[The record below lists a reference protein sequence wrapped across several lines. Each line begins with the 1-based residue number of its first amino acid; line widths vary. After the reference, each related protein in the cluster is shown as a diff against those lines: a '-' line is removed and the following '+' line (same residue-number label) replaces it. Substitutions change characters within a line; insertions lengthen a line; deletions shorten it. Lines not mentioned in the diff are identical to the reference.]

1 MQEILD
7 FLQSLDWSPLVI
19 SIKTG
24 IVATILSFFFG
35 IFAARAVMKLRP
47 GARAVI
53 DGFLTLPMI
62 LPPTVAGFFL
72 LLIFS
77 LRRPFGAALYENF
90 SIKAVQTWLGCI
102 LAATIIAFP
111 LMYRNTRA
119 AFEQV
124 DTNLIYAARTL
135 GMSEWKIFW
144 KVVIPSAGPGV
155 LSGTVLAFARA
166 LGEYGATSMLAGNIP
181 GKTGTVSQKI
191 AMVIQDGDYKTAG
204 FWSVVVLL
212 VGFLTMTAMNLLGNR
227 RKKNQKK
234 DYLISI
240 KKEMELYKEEF
251 KNKEFTSVF
260 LGGGTPSI
268 LTPEELTILM
278 ENIYSNF
285 NIKRDAEITME
296 CNPGTLN
303 KVKLKAIKSLG
314 INRLSMGL
322 QVTQDHHLKYIGR
335 IHTYEQFEKNYKDAI
350 EVGIDNINV
359 DLMYSL
365 PNQSFDEWKETLN
378 KIINLNPSHIS
389 AYSLI
394 LEEGTKFYDMYL
406 NKEFELN
413 DEEVD
418 ISIYNYTI
426 DTLYKNGYHQYEISN
441 YAKEGYE
448 CKHNIVYWKCDNYL
462 GLGPGASGYINNY
475 RYSNICDIKEYNKCL
490 EYNKK
495 PIEEKNVLSKKDE
508 MEEFIFMGLRMNEG
522 INLDE
527 FYEKFNV
534 NFKHKYNNI
543 LDKLKNLNLIIE
555 QNNNIALTQR
565 GRELSNTVFIEFID

>member
-1 MQEILD
+1 MLGLYVHVPFCAQKCNYCD
-7 FLQSLDWSPLVI
+7 FNS
-19 SIKTG
+19 
-24 IVATILSFFFG
+24 
-35 IFAARAVMKLRP
+35 
-47 GARAVI
+47 
-53 DGFLTLPMI
+53 
-62 LPPTVAGFFL
+62 
-72 LLIFS
+72 
-77 LRRPFGAALYENF
+77 Y
-90 SIKAVQTWLGCI
+90 
-102 LAATIIAFP
+102 
-111 LMYRNTRA
+111 
-119 AFEQV
+119 
-124 DTNLIYAARTL
+124 
-135 GMSEWKIFW
+135 KI
-144 KVVIPSAGPGV
+144 
-155 LSGTVLAFARA
+155 
-166 LGEYGATSMLAGNIP
+166 EE
-181 GKTGTVSQKI
+181 
-191 AMVIQDGDYKTAG
+191 
-204 FWSVVVLL
+204 
-212 VGFLTMTAMNLLGNR
+212 
-227 RKKNQKK
+227 KNQKK

-268 LTPEELTILM
+268 LTPEELTILI

-441 YAKEGYE
+441 YAKDNFE
-448 CKHNIVYWKCDNYL
+448 CKHNVLYWKCEEYV
-462 GLGPGASGYINNY
+462 GIGASASGYFNGI
-475 RYSNICDIKEYNKCL
+475 RYNNICELDNYEKMIL
-490 EYNKK
+490 EGEK
-495 PIEEKNVLSKKDE
+495 PIEWEEKLSIKDE
-508 MEEFIFMGLRMNEG
+508 IEESIFLGLRMNEG
-522 INLDE
+522 IQISD
-527 FYEKFNV
+527 
-534 NFKHKYNNI
+534 FKEKYNFDFEKEYKNEI
-543 LDKLKNLNLIIE
+543 EKLSKMELIEIDNNLMK
-555 QNNNIALTQR
+555 LTQK
-565 GRELSNTVFIEFID
+565 GREISNSVFVEFIK

>member
-1 MQEILD
+1 MLGLYIHVPFCAQKCNYCD
-7 FLQSLDWSPLVI
+7 FNS
-19 SIKTG
+19 
-24 IVATILSFFFG
+24 
-35 IFAARAVMKLRP
+35 
-47 GARAVI
+47 
-53 DGFLTLPMI
+53 
-62 LPPTVAGFFL
+62 
-72 LLIFS
+72 
-77 LRRPFGAALYENF
+77 Y
-90 SIKAVQTWLGCI
+90 
-102 LAATIIAFP
+102 
-111 LMYRNTRA
+111 
-119 AFEQV
+119 
-124 DTNLIYAARTL
+124 
-135 GMSEWKIFW
+135 KI
-144 KVVIPSAGPGV
+144 
-155 LSGTVLAFARA
+155 
-166 LGEYGATSMLAGNIP
+166 EE
-181 GKTGTVSQKI
+181 
-191 AMVIQDGDYKTAG
+191 
-204 FWSVVVLL
+204 
-212 VGFLTMTAMNLLGNR
+212 
-227 RKKNQKK
+227 KNQKT

-240 KKEMELYKEEF
+240 RKEMELYKEEF

-268 LTPEELTILM
+268 LTPEELTTLM

-285 NIKRDAEITME
+285 NIGKDAEITME
-296 CNPGTLN
+296 CNPGTLD
-303 KVKLKAIKSLG
+303 KAKLKAIKSLG

-350 EVGIDNINV
+350 EVGINNINV

-418 ISIYNYTI
+418 INIYNYTI

-475 RYSNICDIKEYNKCL
+475 RYSNICDIKGYNKCL
-490 EYNKK
+490 EYDKR
-495 PIEEKNVLSKKDE
+495 PIEEKNILSKKDE
-508 MEEFIFMGLRMNEG
+508 MEEFIFMGLRMNKG

-527 FYEKFNV
+527 FYKRFNID
-534 NFKHKYNNI
+534 FKHRYNDI
-543 LDKLKNLNLIIE
+543 LGKLKNLNLIIE
-555 QNNNIALTQR
+555 QNNNIILTQR
-565 GRELSNTVFIEFID
+565 GREISNTVFVEFID

>member
-1 MQEILD
+1 MLGLYIHVPFCAQKCNYCD
-7 FLQSLDWSPLVI
+7 FNS
-19 SIKTG
+19 
-24 IVATILSFFFG
+24 
-35 IFAARAVMKLRP
+35 
-47 GARAVI
+47 
-53 DGFLTLPMI
+53 
-62 LPPTVAGFFL
+62 
-72 LLIFS
+72 
-77 LRRPFGAALYENF
+77 Y
-90 SIKAVQTWLGCI
+90 
-102 LAATIIAFP
+102 
-111 LMYRNTRA
+111 
-119 AFEQV
+119 
-124 DTNLIYAARTL
+124 
-135 GMSEWKIFW
+135 KI
-144 KVVIPSAGPGV
+144 
-155 LSGTVLAFARA
+155 
-166 LGEYGATSMLAGNIP
+166 EE
-181 GKTGTVSQKI
+181 
-191 AMVIQDGDYKTAG
+191 
-204 FWSVVVLL
+204 
-212 VGFLTMTAMNLLGNR
+212 
-227 RKKNQKK
+227 KNQKT

-240 KKEMELYKEEF
+240 RKEMELYKEEF

-268 LTPEELTILM
+268 LTPEELTTLM

-285 NIKRDAEITME
+285 NIGKDAEITME
-296 CNPGTLN
+296 CNPGTLD
-303 KVKLKAIKSLG
+303 KAKLKAIKSLG

-350 EVGIDNINV
+350 EVGINNINV

-418 ISIYNYTI
+418 INIYNYTI

-475 RYSNICDIKEYNKCL
+475 RYSNICDIKGYNKCL
-490 EYNKK
+490 EYDKR
-495 PIEEKNVLSKKDE
+495 PIEEKNILSKKDE
-508 MEEFIFMGLRMNEG
+508 MEEFIFMGLRMNKG

-527 FYEKFNV
+527 FYKRFNIG
-534 NFKHKYNNI
+534 FKHRYNDI

-555 QNNNIALTQR
+555 QNNNIILTQR
-565 GRELSNTVFIEFID
+565 GREISNTVFVEFID

>member
-1 MQEILD
+1 MLGLYIHVPFCAQKCNYCD
-7 FLQSLDWSPLVI
+7 FNS
-19 SIKTG
+19 
-24 IVATILSFFFG
+24 
-35 IFAARAVMKLRP
+35 
-47 GARAVI
+47 
-53 DGFLTLPMI
+53 
-62 LPPTVAGFFL
+62 
-72 LLIFS
+72 
-77 LRRPFGAALYENF
+77 Y
-90 SIKAVQTWLGCI
+90 
-102 LAATIIAFP
+102 
-111 LMYRNTRA
+111 
-119 AFEQV
+119 
-124 DTNLIYAARTL
+124 
-135 GMSEWKIFW
+135 KIEE
-144 KVVIPSAGPGV
+144 K
-155 LSGTVLAFARA
+155 
-166 LGEYGATSMLAGNIP
+166 
-181 GKTGTVSQKI
+181 SQK
-191 AMVIQDGDYKTAG
+191 
-204 FWSVVVLL
+204 
-212 VGFLTMTAMNLLGNR
+212 
-227 RKKNQKK
+227 KN
-234 DYLISI
+234 YLISI
-240 KKEMELYKEEF
+240 EKEMELYKEEF

-268 LTPEELTILM
+268 LTPEELTNLM
-278 ENIYSNF
+278 KNIHNNF
-285 NIKRDAEITME
+285 NIKKDAEITME
-296 CNPGTLN
+296 CNPGTLD

-322 QVTQDHHLKYIGR
+322 QVTQNHHLKYIGR
-335 IHTYEQFEKNYKDAI
+335 IHTYEQFEKNYRDAI
-350 EVGIDNINV
+350 ELGIDNINV

-378 KIINLNPSHIS
+378 KIIKLNPSHIS

-418 ISIYNYTI
+418 ISIYKYTI
-426 DTLYKNGYHQYEISN
+426 DTLGKNGYHQYEISN
-441 YAKEGYE
+441 YSKEGYE

-490 EYNKK
+490 EGNKK
-495 PIEEKNVLSKKDE
+495 PIEEKNILSKKDE
-508 MEEFIFMGLRMNEG
+508 MEEFIFMGLRMNSG

-565 GRELSNTVFIEFID
+565 GREISNTVFVEFID

>member
-1 MQEILD
+1 MLGLYIHVPFCAQKCNYCD
-7 FLQSLDWSPLVI
+7 FNS
-19 SIKTG
+19 
-24 IVATILSFFFG
+24 
-35 IFAARAVMKLRP
+35 
-47 GARAVI
+47 
-53 DGFLTLPMI
+53 
-62 LPPTVAGFFL
+62 
-72 LLIFS
+72 
-77 LRRPFGAALYENF
+77 Y
-90 SIKAVQTWLGCI
+90 
-102 LAATIIAFP
+102 
-111 LMYRNTRA
+111 
-119 AFEQV
+119 
-124 DTNLIYAARTL
+124 
-135 GMSEWKIFW
+135 KI
-144 KVVIPSAGPGV
+144 
-155 LSGTVLAFARA
+155 
-166 LGEYGATSMLAGNIP
+166 EE
-181 GKTGTVSQKI
+181 
-191 AMVIQDGDYKTAG
+191 
-204 FWSVVVLL
+204 
-212 VGFLTMTAMNLLGNR
+212 
-227 RKKNQKK
+227 KNQKT

-240 KKEMELYKEEF
+240 RKEMELYKEEF
-251 KNKEFTSVF
+251 KSKEFTSVF

-268 LTPEELTILM
+268 LTPEELTTLM

-285 NIKRDAEITME
+285 NIGKDAEITME
-296 CNPGTLN
+296 CNPGTLD

-350 EVGIDNINV
+350 EVGINNINV

-418 ISIYNYTI
+418 INIYNYTI

-475 RYSNICDIKEYNKCL
+475 RYSNICDIKGYNKCL
-490 EYNKK
+490 EYDKR
-495 PIEEKNVLSKKDE
+495 PIEEKNILSKKDE
-508 MEEFIFMGLRMNEG
+508 MEEFIFMGLRMNKG

-527 FYEKFNV
+527 FYKRFNID
-534 NFKHKYNNI
+534 FKHRYNDI
-543 LDKLKNLNLIIE
+543 LGKLKNLNLIIE
-555 QNNNIALTQR
+555 QNNNIILTQR
-565 GRELSNTVFIEFID
+565 GREISNTVFVEFID

>member
-1 MQEILD
+1 MLGLYVHVPFCAQKCNYCD
-7 FLQSLDWSPLVI
+7 FNS
-19 SIKTG
+19 
-24 IVATILSFFFG
+24 
-35 IFAARAVMKLRP
+35 
-47 GARAVI
+47 
-53 DGFLTLPMI
+53 
-62 LPPTVAGFFL
+62 
-72 LLIFS
+72 
-77 LRRPFGAALYENF
+77 Y
-90 SIKAVQTWLGCI
+90 
-102 LAATIIAFP
+102 
-111 LMYRNTRA
+111 
-119 AFEQV
+119 
-124 DTNLIYAARTL
+124 
-135 GMSEWKIFW
+135 KI
-144 KVVIPSAGPGV
+144 
-155 LSGTVLAFARA
+155 
-166 LGEYGATSMLAGNIP
+166 EE
-181 GKTGTVSQKI
+181 
-191 AMVIQDGDYKTAG
+191 
-204 FWSVVVLL
+204 
-212 VGFLTMTAMNLLGNR
+212 
-227 RKKNQKK
+227 KNQKK

-268 LTPEELTILM
+268 LTPEELTILI

-462 GLGPGASGYINNY
+462 GLGQEHQVI
-475 RYSNICDIKEYNKCL
+475 
-490 EYNKK
+490 
-495 PIEEKNVLSKKDE
+495 
-508 MEEFIFMGLRMNEG
+508 
-522 INLDE
+522 
-527 FYEKFNV
+527 
-534 NFKHKYNNI
+534 
-543 LDKLKNLNLIIE
+543 
-555 QNNNIALTQR
+555 
-565 GRELSNTVFIEFID
+565 

>member
-1 MQEILD
+1 MLGLYVHVPFCAQKCNYCD
-7 FLQSLDWSPLVI
+7 FNS
-19 SIKTG
+19 
-24 IVATILSFFFG
+24 
-35 IFAARAVMKLRP
+35 
-47 GARAVI
+47 
-53 DGFLTLPMI
+53 
-62 LPPTVAGFFL
+62 
-72 LLIFS
+72 
-77 LRRPFGAALYENF
+77 Y
-90 SIKAVQTWLGCI
+90 
-102 LAATIIAFP
+102 
-111 LMYRNTRA
+111 
-119 AFEQV
+119 
-124 DTNLIYAARTL
+124 
-135 GMSEWKIFW
+135 KI
-144 KVVIPSAGPGV
+144 
-155 LSGTVLAFARA
+155 
-166 LGEYGATSMLAGNIP
+166 EE
-181 GKTGTVSQKI
+181 
-191 AMVIQDGDYKTAG
+191 
-204 FWSVVVLL
+204 
-212 VGFLTMTAMNLLGNR
+212 
-227 RKKNQKK
+227 KNQKK

-268 LTPEELTILM
+268 LTPEELTILI

-475 RYSNICDIKEYNKCL
+475 RYSNICDINEYNKCL

>member
-1 MQEILD
+1 MLGLYVHVPFCAQKCNYCD
-7 FLQSLDWSPLVI
+7 FNS
-19 SIKTG
+19 
-24 IVATILSFFFG
+24 
-35 IFAARAVMKLRP
+35 
-47 GARAVI
+47 
-53 DGFLTLPMI
+53 
-62 LPPTVAGFFL
+62 
-72 LLIFS
+72 
-77 LRRPFGAALYENF
+77 Y
-90 SIKAVQTWLGCI
+90 
-102 LAATIIAFP
+102 
-111 LMYRNTRA
+111 
-119 AFEQV
+119 
-124 DTNLIYAARTL
+124 
-135 GMSEWKIFW
+135 KI
-144 KVVIPSAGPGV
+144 
-155 LSGTVLAFARA
+155 
-166 LGEYGATSMLAGNIP
+166 EE
-181 GKTGTVSQKI
+181 
-191 AMVIQDGDYKTAG
+191 
-204 FWSVVVLL
+204 
-212 VGFLTMTAMNLLGNR
+212 
-227 RKKNQKK
+227 KNQKK

-441 YAKEGYE
+441 YAKDNFE
-448 CKHNIVYWKCDNYL
+448 CKHNVLYWKCEEYV
-462 GLGPGASGYINNY
+462 GIGASASGYFNGI
-475 RYSNICDIKEYNKCL
+475 RYNNICELDNYEKMIL
-490 EYNKK
+490 EGEK
-495 PIEEKNVLSKKDE
+495 PIEWEEKLSIKDE
-508 MEEFIFMGLRMNEG
+508 IEESIFLGLRMNEG
-522 INLDE
+522 IQISD
-527 FYEKFNV
+527 
-534 NFKHKYNNI
+534 FKEKYNFDFEKEYKNEI
-543 LDKLKNLNLIIE
+543 EKLSKMELIEIDNNLMK
-555 QNNNIALTQR
+555 LTQK
-565 GRELSNTVFIEFID
+565 GREISNSVFVEFIK